1 MKLTPH
7 RILVVVS
14 NMERSLRFY
23 QDQLGLKVARDAVRE
38 GPSYDAITGIKNVRV
53 RVVFVAPAGGGHMI
67 ELVEYLRPR
76 SRKRSWKMSDV
87 GATRICFEVASVARS
102 LNTLKKRGAKKIRG
116 PILLERDGLKIAK
129 VDATEESSG
138 LACQSLVAQNLSVP
152 RNN

>member
-14 NMERSLRFY
+14 NMGRSLRFY
-23 QDQLGLKVARDAVRE
+23 RDQLGLKVARDAVRE

-129 VDATEESSG
+129 LLHMNDPDGVEVEMIQV
-138 LACQSLVAQNLSVP
+138 L
-152 RNN
+152 

>member
-87 GATRICFEVASVARS
+87 GATRICFEVASAARS

-129 VDATEESSG
+129 LLHMNDPDGVEVEMIQV
-138 LACQSLVAQNLSVP
+138 L
-152 RNN
+152 

>member
-14 NMERSLRFY
+14 NMGRSLRFY

-129 VDATEESSG
+129 LLHMNDPDGVEVEMIQV
-138 LACQSLVAQNLSVP
+138 L
-152 RNN
+152 

>member
-23 QDQLGLKVARDAVRE
+23 RDQLGLKVARDAVRE

-129 VDATEESSG
+129 LLHMNDPDGVEVEMIQV
-138 LACQSLVAQNLSVP
+138 L
-152 RNN
+152 